1 MIVSQAMTS
10 VVGFDIPLGR
20 IAADQ
25 VVLYEILDTMIDP
38 YVTSTLPETF
48 ADFQKINRH

>member
-25 VVLYEILDTMIDP
+25 VVLYEILDTMINP
-38 YVTSTLPETF
+38 YVTRSQPHCSKRLLISR
-48 ADFQKINRH
+48 K